1 MQGCIMKVLTLKEW
15 SDKRYKSHPPSL
27 TTLNKYARLGY
38 FCPPARKEGRLWRVK
53 EDADLVGIVTTP
65 SIKTFDDPILRKIL
79 KDERTTS

>member
-1 MQGCIMKVLTLKEW
+1 MKVLTLKEW
-15 SDKRYKSHPPSL
+15 SDKRYKSNPPSL
-27 TTLNKYARLGY
+27 TTLNKYAQLGY

-53 EDADLVGIVTTP
+53 EDADLVGIVATP

>member
-1 MQGCIMKVLTLKEW
+1 MKVLTLKEW
-15 SDKRYKSHPPSL
+15 SDKRYKSNPPSL
-27 TTLNKYARLGY
+27 TALNKYARLGY

-53 EDADLVGIVTTP
+53 EDADLVGIVATP

>member
-1 MQGCIMKVLTLKEW
+1 MKVLTLKEW

-38 FCPPARKEGRLWRVK
+38 FCLPARKEGRLWRVK
-53 EDADLVGIVTTP
+53 EDADLVGIVATP

>member
-38 FCPPARKEGRLWRVK
+38 FCPLQGKK
-53 EDADLVGIVTTP
+53 ADYGESKKMLI
-65 SIKTFDDPILRKIL
+65 
-79 KDERTTS
+79 

>member
-1 MQGCIMKVLTLKEW
+1 MKVLTLKEW

-53 EDADLVGIVTTP
+53 EDADLVAI
-65 SIKTFDDPILRKIL
+65 
-79 KDERTTS
+79 